1 MNLLDFDRLYRQ
13 KVNAT
18 GLTGSVVNIELD
30 PVDPHRIRVLTHV
43 TVENKTTA
51 FTKVRLAIKHHSLT
65 FYLDEL
71 DSPAAAELIV
81 SRSDIILGEMDILV
95 AECTGT
101 TTDDELVL
109 IAIGTEKDL

>member
-1 MNLLDFDRLYRQ
+1 MNILDFDRLYRQ
-13 KVNAT
+13 KVTAT

-30 PVDPHRIRVLTHV
+30 PVDPHRIRVLSHV
-43 TVENKTTA
+43 TVENVTNNY
-51 FTKVRLAIKHHSLT
+51 TKVRLAIKHHSLI

-81 SRSDIILGEMDILV
+81 SRSDIILGEMDILL

-101 TTDDELVL
+101 TTDDELIL
-109 IAIGTEKDL
+109 IALGTEKDL

>member
-13 KVNAT
+13 KVTAI
-18 GLTGSVVNIELD
+18 GLTGSVVDISLD
-30 PVDPHRIRVLTHV
+30 IVEPGKIRTLSHV
-43 TVENKTTA
+43 TVEDETTA

-81 SRSDIILGEMDILV
+81 SRSDILLGEGDILV

-101 TTDDELVL
+101 ITSDKLVL
-109 IAIGTEKDL
+109 TAIGTEKDL

>member
-13 KVNAT
+13 KVTAI

-30 PVDPHRIRVLTHV
+30 PVYPSKIRVLSHV
-43 TVENKTTA
+43 TIENKTTA
-51 FTKVRLAIKHHSLT
+51 FTKIRLAIKHHSLT

-71 DSPAAAELIV
+71 DSPTAAELIV

-109 IAIGTEKDL
+109 IAIGIEKDL

>member
-13 KVNAT
+13 KVTAT
-18 GLTGSVVNIELD
+18 GLTGSVVSLELD
-30 PVDPHRIRVLTHV
+30 PVDPAKIRILSHV

-71 DSPAAAELIV
+71 DNPTAAELIV
-81 SRSDIILGEMDILV
+81 SRSDILLGEGDILV

-101 TTDDELVL
+101 TTADILVL
-109 IAIGTEKDL
+109 TAIGTEKDL